1 MISRYGL
8 YLAWL
13 IATLATL
20 ASLYYSE
27 VLKFIPCN
35 LCWYQRIA
43 IYPLVIILGRASY
56 KRDKQ
61 IIPYARALAFV
72 GLLFATYHVLEIY
85 IPGFSGIDLC
95 GLGANCREGFI
106 NYFGFLNIPLMS
118 ALSFIAILY
127 LLYKAKKASY

>member
-13 IATLATL
+13 IATIAALT
-20 ASLYYSE
+20 SLYYSE
-27 VLKFIPCN
+27 IRHFPPCN

-43 IYPLVIILGRASY
+43 IYPIVIILGMAAY

-61 IIPYARALAFV
+61 IIPYARALASV
-72 GLLFATYHVLEIY
+72 GLALASYHVLEVY
-85 IPGFSGIDLC
+85 IPGFSGINLC
-95 GLGANCREGFI
+95 GSGGDCQKGFV

-118 ALSFIAILY
+118 ALSFVAILY